1 MMLIKLTILITIC
14 QVDLGCKVEHHNQ
27 VDHVD
32 QVDQIENSTKL
43 TKLTSACEKRSR
55 PRKRKVLQGKKVPE
69 LCQSELSFTLLLP
82 YFIVLSKN

>member
-1 MMLIKLTILITIC
+1 MKLIKLTILITIY

-32 QVDQIENSTKL
+32 QIENSTKL
-43 TKLTSACEKRSR
+43 TKLTSACEERGR
-55 PRKRKVLQGKKVPE
+55 PRKRKVLQGKEVPE

-82 YFIVLSKN
+82 DFIVLSKN